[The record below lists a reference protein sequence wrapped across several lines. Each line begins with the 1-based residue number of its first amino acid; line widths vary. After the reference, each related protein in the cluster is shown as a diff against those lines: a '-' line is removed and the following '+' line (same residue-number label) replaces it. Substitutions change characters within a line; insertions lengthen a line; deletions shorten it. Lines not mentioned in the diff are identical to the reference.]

1 MPGCPYFIA
10 NTFAHL
16 LGGLLITGISS
27 ENPLVAN
34 MATKPMT
41 QLAFIMILFIN
52 LFALIATEP
61 GPLKYLLYGSLG
73 VVVGQTMSGLAAR
86 LEQHGVLSE
95 VLTTTGLIFFTMATI
110 GIIDNQN
117 MLGWSTYLFA
127 ALFVLLL
134 AMLYNV
140 FMTKTDKER
149 NDWRV
154 WLARATVGL
163 FALYVV
169 FDVEVLKANAA
180 TCRGDPDYV
189 GESVNLYLD
198 LVNLVS
204 GVGNASD

>member
-1 MPGCPYFIA
+1 
-10 NTFAHL
+10 
-16 LGGLLITGISS
+16 
-27 ENPLVAN
+27 
-34 MATKPMT
+34 MT

-52 LFALIATEP
+52 LFALIAVEP

-73 VVVGQTMSGLAAR
+73 VAVGQTMSGLAAR
-86 LEQHGVLSE
+86 LEQDGMVSE
-95 VLTTTGLIFFTMATI
+95 VLATTGLIFFTMAAI
-110 GIIDNQN
+110 GIVDNQN
-117 MLGWSTYLFA
+117 MLGWGTYLFA
-127 ALFVLLL
+127 VLSVLLL

-154 WLARATVGL
+154 WLARATVAL

-198 LVNLVS
+198 LLNLVS
-204 GVGNASD
+204 GVANAGN

>member
-16 LGGLLITGISS
+16 LGGLLITEISS
-27 ENPLVAN
+27 ENPLIAN
-34 MATKPMT
+34 MGTKPMT
-41 QLAFIMILFIN
+41 QLAFFMILLIN
-52 LFALIATEP
+52 IYALMGTEP
-61 GPLKYLLYGSLG
+61 GPMKYLLYGSLG
-73 VVVGQTMSGLAAR
+73 VAVGQTMSGLAAR
-86 LEQHGVLSE
+86 LKQRGALSE

-110 GIIDNQN
+110 GIVDNQN
-117 MLGWSTYLFA
+117 MLSWSTYLFA
-127 ALFVLLL
+127 VLIVLLL

-154 WLARATVGL
+154 WLARGTVAL
-163 FALYVV
+163 FAIYIV

-189 GESVNLYLD
+189 GESVSLYLD

-204 GVGNASD
+204 GVSNAGD